1 MAVSIIASSL
11 SGILAWILGYKTY
24 IKEKKIW
31 RLLLY
36 ICIGAAAGAVF
47 HVYGWLPSKVV
58 RYLILIYGMLL
69 IAHIDYKNHIIPNQ
83 LLLCLLGIRFVLLII
98 ELISYSN
105 AVIELLSS
113 AFGGMFI
120 GFFIFLIAYYISK
133 KGIGMG
139 DVKLIAVIGFYTGAS
154 VLYGIMIISLLCCV
168 VYSVVQLIR
177 RKLTTKDFVAFGP
190 FVAIGTV
197 LALFLGI

>member
-1 MAVSIIASSL
+1 MAISIIVSSL
-11 SGILAWILGYKTY
+11 LGILAWILGCRTY
-24 IKEKKIW
+24 IKKKKILA
-31 RLLLY
+31 LLLY
-36 ICIGAAAGAVF
+36 ICIGAVAGAVF

-69 IAHIDYKNHIIPNQ
+69 IAHVDYENHIIPNQ
-83 LLLCLLGIRFVLLII
+83 ILLCLLGIRFVLLVIEII
-98 ELISYSN
+98 LYSN

-113 AFGGMFI
+113 ALGGMFI
-120 GFFIFLIAYYISK
+120 GFIIFLIAYYISK

-139 DVKLIAVIGFYTGAS
+139 DVKLIAVIGFYTGTS

-168 VYSVVQLIR
+168 AYSVVQLIR
-177 RKLTTKDFVAFGP
+177 KKLTTKDFVAFGP

-197 LALFLGI
+197 LTLFLGI